1 MLIID
6 KAKFDVQC
14 AIVCLPAY
22 KVLKAAKVST
32 CVLPRIKQGKAVRA
46 VTVGKIAAALKV
58 NVKELLAE

>member
-1 MLIID
+1 MLLID
-6 KAKFDVQC
+6 KSKFDLQC

-46 VTVGKIAAALKV
+46 VTVGKIAKALQV
-58 NVKELLAE
+58 EPQAILAE